1 MKSREKMLLDTLKN
15 DLLSAIII
23 LDSENNVIF
32 INDTATNYIK
42 QENMNPKEFAE
53 LLLKVESSFITER
66 KELVLGDK
74 IIGFSM
80 KIVYEGEVLN
90 RRVIIF
96 KDITEIKRKKK
107 RKKRKKQWGLLEN

>member
-42 QENMNPKEFAE
+42 QENMNQE
-53 LLLKVESSFITER
+53 
-66 KELVLGDK
+66 
-74 IIGFSM
+74 
-80 KIVYEGEVLN
+80 KIVELIN
-90 RRVIIF
+90 LQIF
-96 KDITEIKRKKK
+96 LD
-107 RKKRKKQWGLLEN
+107 LLFSFFYYLVQ